1 MRYLMPTGH
10 VFPQPKSTI
19 PCTVVFT
26 INVQVDF
33 ILQFRRVGDLAH
45 NTVLLMHLGAI
56 RCTRSCRIAPDCSGD
71 IACVKPEDAKTSQ
84 RTDLAVCTDERMVP
98 LNVASYSTLLIV
110 HVDGISS
117 ISSIPNGY

>member
-1 MRYLMPTGH
+1 MCFRNLNLR
-10 VFPQPKSTI
+10 FPVRSFSP
-19 PCTVVFT
+19 F
-26 INVQVDF
+26 NVQVDF

>member
-1 MRYLMPTGH
+1 MCFRNLNLR
-10 VFPQPKSTI
+10 FPVRSFSP
-19 PCTVVFT
+19 F
-26 INVQVDF
+26 NVQVDF

-98 LNVASYSTLLIV
+98 LNVASYSTLLVV